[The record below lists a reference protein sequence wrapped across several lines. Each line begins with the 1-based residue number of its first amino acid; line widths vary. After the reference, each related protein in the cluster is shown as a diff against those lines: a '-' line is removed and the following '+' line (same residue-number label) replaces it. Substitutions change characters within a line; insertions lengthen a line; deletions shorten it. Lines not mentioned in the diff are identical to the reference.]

1 MLFDSLQVRI
11 SELFAIT
18 IYNKIWEIF
27 IYAFKITLLCCKLL
41 KFNKLYYLKLYF
53 NRLQQFA
60 TRATLLSVE
69 CLKNAR
75 LYGEAAKQLIR
86 MTSEESDLRSA
97 LLLEQAAYC
106 FLASNPAMYR
116 KYAFHIVLSGNR
128 FSRAG
133 QRKHAY
139 RCYRQALQIY
149 QNRGWSLAE
158 DHIQY
163 TIGKQAFTLRHLE
176 TSCQA
181 FGFLLRATSMQ
192 NSQQQLIFLKEYIQA
207 SIELSKKSPE
217 IGLVELA
224 LPKIVQ
230 NSLRVLVTS
239 HPPVASPLYVR
250 ASNVTISMDLK
261 NESIW
266 LKMEE
271 MLVNTANPKVM
282 MFKPTKNLFTY
293 DNPSLDHPLC
303 ALGEPIEIQVKVANV
318 LKTPVLFSKINLLWE
333 FNTEGENNTF
343 TTDYASVTSSP
354 QEITIE
360 ENSEKLLNFK
370 VTPKLLGTFII
381 LGVKGELAGYL
392 NEPQLN
398 IEGCMRFETQKIR
411 STKSNSPPQFDSK
424 LLVKILPP
432 APALKI
438 SFSQSPKNVLTGEI
452 LPITISLLNTGSV
465 AVDEIFVCCDKP
477 RYITFCDENAD
488 VPLSILRDIKDLSNE
503 TLGKDKEL
511 RSQHVFMILKSKQD
525 ESKSLRPEEKRTMKM
540 WIQAPYQKGEFKLKL
555 LFYSSLPKDYPY
567 VKHRLVRH
575 EWSFM
580 VHECLLTELSCVVS
594 NTVTNSLGLDLKL
607 KNMNQIHHPYMT
619 EVYVNSIEL
628 LSSTY
633 NINSDKVICK

>member
-1 MLFDSLQVRI
+1 
-11 SELFAIT
+11 
-18 IYNKIWEIF
+18 
-27 IYAFKITLLCCKLL
+27 
-41 KFNKLYYLKLYF
+41 
-53 NRLQQFA
+53 
-60 TRATLLSVE
+60 
-69 CLKNAR
+69 
-75 LYGEAAKQLIR
+75 

-106 FLASNPAMYR
+106 FLASNPSMYR

-176 TSCQA
+176 TSCQV

-192 NSQQQLIFLKEYIQA
+192 NSQQQLIFLKEYVQA
-207 SIELSKKSPE
+207 MNELSKKTPE
-217 IGLVELA
+217 IGLLELA

-250 ASNVTISMDLK
+250 ATNVTISMDLK
-261 NESIW
+261 HESIW
-266 LKMEE
+266 VKMEE
-271 MLVNTANPKVM
+271 MLVNTANPKIM
-282 MFKPTKNLFTY
+282 IFKSTKNLFTY
-293 DNPSLDHPLC
+293 ENPGTEHPLC

-318 LKTPVLFSKINLLWE
+318 MKTPILFSKINLLWE
-333 FNTEGENNTF
+333 FNTEDGNDTF
-343 TTDYASVTSSP
+343 STEYASVASLP
-354 QEITIE
+354 QEVIIE
-360 ENSEKLLNFK
+360 ESSEKLLNFK
-370 VTPKLLGTFII
+370 VTPKVLGTFVIT
-381 LGVKGELAGYL
+381 GVKGEMSCHL

-398 IEGCMRFETQKIR
+398 IEGCMRFETQKIKP
-411 STKSNSPPQFDSK
+411 TKPNSPPQFDSK
-424 LLVKILPP
+424 LLVKVLPP

-438 SFSQSPKNVLTGEI
+438 SFSQAPKDVLTGEI
-452 LPITISLLNTGSV
+452 LPITLSILNTGSV
-465 AVDEIFVCCDKP
+465 IVDEIFVCCDKP
-477 RYITFCDENAD
+477 RFITFFDEKAD

-503 TLGKDKEL
+503 TWGKDKEL
-511 RSQHVFMILKSKQD
+511 RSQHVFKILKAMD
-525 ESKSLRPEEKRTMKM
+525 DGSKSLKPQEKRTIKM

-555 LFYSSLPKDYPY
+555 LFYSSLPKGYPY

-575 EWSFM
+575 EWSFI

-594 NTVTNSLGLDLKL
+594 NTETNSLGLDLKL

-619 EVYVNSIEL
+619 ELYVNSIEL
-628 LSSTY
+628 LSSAY
-633 NINSDKVICK
+633 KIDPDKVICKYIYSTN

>member
-1 MLFDSLQVRI
+1 MQH
-11 SELFAIT
+11 
-18 IYNKIWEIF
+18 
-27 IYAFKITLLCCKLL
+27 
-41 KFNKLYYLKLYF
+41 
-53 NRLQQFA
+53 FA

-75 LYGEAAKQLIR
+75 LYGEAARQLIR

-149 QNRGWSLAE
+149 QNRRWSLAE

-163 TIGKQAFTLRHLE
+163 TIGKQAFTLKQLDI
-176 TSCQA
+176 SCQV
-181 FGFLLRATSMQ
+181 FGFLLRETSMQ
-192 NSQQQLIFLKEYIQA
+192 NAQQQLIFLKEYIQA
-207 SIELSKKSPE
+207 MNELSKKPSE
-217 IGLVELA
+217 TGLLELA

-239 HPPVASPLYVR
+239 HPPVASPLYVQ
-250 ASNVTISMDLK
+250 ATNVTISMDLK

-271 MLVNTANPKVM
+271 MLVNTANPKIMV
-282 MFKPTKNLFTY
+282 FKPTKNLFTY
-293 DNPSLDHPLC
+293 ENPSTEHPYS
-303 ALGEPIEIQVKVANV
+303 AHGEPIEIQVKIANV
-318 LKTPVLFSKINLLWE
+318 MKIPIMFSKINLLWE
-333 FNTEGENNTF
+333 FKTEDGNNTF
-343 TTDYASVTSSP
+343 NPIDYASVTASP
-354 QEITIE
+354 QEVIIE
-360 ENSEKLLNFK
+360 ESSEKILNFK

-381 LGVKGELAGYL
+381 VGVKGELSCVL

-398 IEGCMRFETQKIR
+398 IEGRMLFKTQRIKL
-411 STKSNSPPQFDSK
+411 TKVNSPPQLDSK
-424 LLVKILPP
+424 LLVKVLPP

-438 SFSQSPKNVLTGEI
+438 CFSQTPKDVLTGEI
-452 LPITISLLNTGSV
+452 LPITISLLNTGLV

-477 RYITFCDENAD
+477 RFITYCDESAE

-503 TLGKDKEL
+503 ALGKDKEL
-511 RSQHVFMILKSKQD
+511 RSQHVFKILKSNND
-525 ESKSLRPEEKRTMKM
+525 ESKSLKPQEKRTINM
-540 WIQAPYQKGEFKLKL
+540 WVQAPYHKGEFKLKV
-555 LFYSSLPKDYPY
+555 LFYSSLPKDYPF

-575 EWSFM
+575 EWTFM

-594 NTVTNSLGLDLKL
+594 NTVTNRLGLDLKL
-607 KNMNQIHHPYMT
+607 KNINQIHHPYMS
-619 EVYVNSIEL
+619 EIYVNSIEL

-633 NINSDKVICK
+633 KFDSTKVICK